1 MTTIVQPGSVVVGV
15 DGSTHS
21 DAAVEWAADY
31 AVAHHAPLCLLH
43 AAGDLGDNLIPF
55 KVDARE
61 MQAKASHPITDRAS
75 AASAWRIS
83 ARVLPTPEKTTR
95 AGSPPAASTRSSSPP
110 ETMSKP
116 QPGGRTIAAPPGSSS
131 P

>member
-1 MTTIVQPGSVVVGV
+1 MTTTVQPGSVVVGV
-15 DGSTHS
+15 DGSPHS

-61 MQAKASHPITDRAS
+61 MQAKASIRS
-75 AASAWRIS
+75 
-83 ARVLPTPEKTTR
+83 PT
-95 AGSPPAASTRSSSPP
+95 GPAA
-110 ETMSKP
+110 
-116 QPGGRTIAAPPGSSS
+116 GRPNVHPS
-131 P
+131 

>member
-1 MTTIVQPGSVVVGV
+1 MTTTVQPGSVVVGV
-15 DGSTHS
+15 DGSPHS

-61 MQAKASHPITDRAS
+61 MQAKAVCSGCPVVESCLRWALK
-75 AASAWRIS
+75 
-83 ARVLPTPEKTTR
+83 AREPYGVWGGLSESERDDIIRGRTRKLKLPTPVVR
-95 AGSPPAASTRSSSPP
+95 QRS
-110 ETMSKP
+110 EH
-116 QPGGRTIAAPPGSSS
+116 QR
-131 P
+131 